1 MRLIA
6 ALLFCFALPLAAAV
20 PAAAPAPAPAPAAP
34 TVFIAGSGSL
44 LEFHSSYDEETFSGR
59 FERFTA
65 RIAFDPVSA
74 SGHFDVSIELAS
86 AGTENDERDEVLR
99 GAEFFNALAL
109 PQARYQATRF
119 ARLADGRFVAEGT
132 LSLREVSRVVPL
144 TFTWTPG
151 PTPRLEGSA
160 TVPRLAFQ
168 VGTGDWADTA
178 MMPDA
183 VEVRTR
189 LLLQPAP

>member
-1 MRLIA
+1 MRFLLALTLAFA
-6 ALLFCFALPLAAAV
+6 APLALATSPMGPV
-20 PAAAPAPAPAPAAP
+20 RYSH
-34 TVFIAGSGSL
+34 TAGSTLS
-44 LEFHSSYDEETFSGR
+44 FSSSYDGESFDGR
-59 FERFTA
+59 FAQFTTD
-65 RIAFDPVSA
+65 IAFDPASA
-74 SGHFDVSIELAS
+74 AGRFDVVIQLGS

-132 LSLREVSRVVPL
+132 LSLRGVSRVVPL